1 MKHVILKQ
9 LAISRCLSSYFM
21 CCGLRKQGQNV
32 LPNLP
37 KDTLESTLHTVSV
50 SVQQIVASLSSCF
63 FFFFLSLFSLSLHSL
78 FMNF

>member
-63 FFFFLSLFSLSLHSL
+63 FFFLSLFSLSLHSL